1 MSDKTSIILTFIAS
15 VLLPFVR
22 DLVDMIDSL
31 KGNFTANVSNI
42 SDEIANVA
50 QPKQKPTAKATGYNP
65 YACNAADESPFSRF
79 LSKSKK

>member
-15 VLLPFVR
+15 VLLPFIR

-50 QPKQKPTAKATGYNP
+50 QPTHWPQGTIKA
-65 YACNAADESPFSRF
+65 
-79 LSKSKK
+79 LSSC

>member
-15 VLLPFVR
+15 VLLPFIR

-31 KGNFTANVSNI
+31 KGNFTSNVSNI
-42 SDEIANVA
+42 SDELTNVV
-50 QPKQKPTAKATGYNP
+50 KQKQEPATKTTRYNP
-65 YACNAADESPFSRF
+65 YAANAAEESPFSRF

>member
-15 VLLPFVR
+15 VLLPFIR

-42 SDEIANVA
+42 SDEIATVA
-50 QPKQKPTAKATGYNP
+50 KQKQEPTPKAPRYNP
-65 YACNAADESPFSRF
+65 YASNAADESPFSRF

>member
-15 VLLPFVR
+15 VLLPFIR

-42 SDEIANVA
+42 SDEISNVA
-50 QPKQKPTAKATGYNP
+50 QQKPKPAAKATGYNP
-65 YACNAADESPFSRF
+65 YASNASDESPFSRF
-79 LSKSKK
+79 LAKSKK

>member
-15 VLLPFVR
+15 VLLPFIR

-42 SDEIANVA
+42 SDELTHVVE
-50 QPKQKPTAKATGYNP
+50 QKQKSTAKATGYNP
-65 YACNAADESPFSRF
+65 YAANASDESPFSRF

>member
-15 VLLPFVR
+15 VLLPFIR

-31 KGNFTANVSNI
+31 KGNFVNNVSNI
-42 SDEIANVA
+42 SDELAAVA
-50 QPKQKPTAKATGYNP
+50 EQKQKPSAKTSGYNP
-65 YACNAADESPFSRF
+65 YACNAAEESPFSRF

>member
-15 VLLPFVR
+15 VLLPFIR

-31 KGNFTANVSNI
+31 KGNFVNNVSNI
-42 SDEIANVA
+42 SDELAAVA
-50 QPKQKPTAKATGYNP
+50 EQKQKSSTKTSGYNP
-65 YACNAADESPFSRF
+65 YACNAAEESPFSRF

>member
-15 VLLPFVR
+15 VLLPFIR

-31 KGNFTANVSNI
+31 KGNFAANVSTI
-42 SDEIANVA
+42 SDELSNVVE
-50 QPKQKPTAKATGYNP
+50 QKQKPTAKATGYNP
-65 YACNAADESPFSRF
+65 YAANASDESPFSRF

>member
-15 VLLPFVR
+15 VLLPFIR

-50 QPKQKPTAKATGYNP
+50 KQEQKSTTKATRYNP

-79 LSKSKK
+79 LAKKK

>member
-15 VLLPFVR
+15 VLLPFIR

-50 QPKQKPTAKATGYNP
+50 QPKQKSSSKTSGYNP
-65 YACNAADESPFSRF
+65 YANNASDESPFSRF
-79 LSKSKK
+79 LAKSKK

>member
-15 VLLPFVR
+15 VLLPFIR

-31 KGNFTANVSNI
+31 KGNFSANVSNI
-42 SDEIANVA
+42 SDELTNVV
-50 QPKQKPTAKATGYNP
+50 KQKQETDTKTTRYNP
-65 YACNAADESPFSRF
+65 YACNASEESPFSRF

>member
-15 VLLPFVR
+15 VLLPFIR

-31 KGNFTANVSNI
+31 KGNFAANVSNI
-42 SDEIANVA
+42 SDELSNVVKE
-50 QPKQKPTAKATGYNP
+50 QQKPTAKSAGYNP
-65 YACNAADESPFSRF
+65 YACNAAEESPFSRF

>member
-15 VLLPFVR
+15 VLLPFIR

-50 QPKQKPTAKATGYNP
+50 QPKQKAASKSSGYNP
-65 YACNAADESPFSRF
+65 YSCNASEESPFSRF
-79 LSKSKK
+79 LAKSKK

>member
-15 VLLPFVR
+15 VLLPFIR

-31 KGNFTANVSNI
+31 KGNFSANVSNI
-42 SDEIANVA
+42 SDELSHVVE
-50 QPKQKPTAKATGYNP
+50 QKQKSTTKPTGYNP
-65 YACNAADESPFSRF
+65 YAANASDESPFSRF

>member
-15 VLLPFVR
+15 VLLPFIR

-31 KGNFTANVSNI
+31 KGNFAANVSSI
-42 SDEIANVA
+42 SDELTHVVE
-50 QPKQKPTAKATGYNP
+50 QKQKPSAKAAGYNP
-65 YACNAADESPFSRF
+65 YAANASDESPFSRF

>member
-15 VLLPFVR
+15 VLLPFIR

-31 KGNFTANVSNI
+31 KGNFTANVSTI
-42 SDEIANVA
+42 SDELSNVVE
-50 QPKQKPTAKATGYNP
+50 QKQKSTAKATGYNP
-65 YACNAADESPFSRF
+65 YAANASDESPFSRF

>member
-15 VLLPFVR
+15 VLLPFIR

-50 QPKQKPTAKATGYNP
+50 QSKQKSASKATGYNP
-65 YACNAADESPFSRF
+65 YASNAAEESPFSRF
-79 LSKSKK
+79 LSKAKK

>member
-15 VLLPFVR
+15 VLLPFIR

-50 QPKQKPTAKATGYNP
+50 KQEQKSTSKTTRYNP
-65 YACNAADESPFSRF
+65 YANNAPEESPFSRF
-79 LSKSKK
+79 LAKSKK

>member
-15 VLLPFVR
+15 VLLPFIR

-31 KGNFTANVSNI
+31 KGNFAANVSNI
-42 SDEIANVA
+42 SDELSQVV
-50 QPKQKPTAKATGYNP
+50 KQKPEPDTKAPRYNP

>member
-15 VLLPFVR
+15 VLLPFIR

-31 KGNFTANVSNI
+31 KGNFAANVSNI
-42 SDEIANVA
+42 SDELNSVV
-50 QPKQKPTAKATGYNP
+50 KQKQEPTTKSSSYNP
-65 YACNAADESPFSRF
+65 YACNAAEESPFSRF

>member
-15 VLLPFVR
+15 VLLPFIR

-31 KGNFTANVSNI
+31 KGNFAANVSNI
-42 SDEIANVA
+42 SDELTNVV
-50 QPKQKPTAKATGYNP
+50 KQKQEPDSKAARYNP
-65 YACNAADESPFSRF
+65 YAANAEESPFSRF

>member
-15 VLLPFVR
+15 VLLPFIR

-42 SDEIANVA
+42 SDELAHVVE
-50 QPKQKPTAKATGYNP
+50 QKQKPAAKTTGYNP
-65 YACNAADESPFSRF
+65 YAANASDESPFSRF

>member
-15 VLLPFVR
+15 VLLPFIR

-42 SDEIANVA
+42 SDEISSVA
-50 QPKQKPTAKATGYNP
+50 QPKQKAAAKSTGYNP
-65 YACNAADESPFSRF
+65 YACNAADDSPFSRF
-79 LSKSKK
+79 LAKKK

>member
-15 VLLPFVR
+15 VLLPFIR

-42 SDEIANVA
+42 SDELSNVVKE
-50 QPKQKPTAKATGYNP
+50 QQKPTAKSCGYNP
-65 YACNAADESPFSRF
+65 YASNAAEESPFSRF

>member
-15 VLLPFVR
+15 VLLPFIR

-31 KGNFTANVSNI
+31 KGNFSSNVSNI
-42 SDEIANVA
+42 SDELTQVV
-50 QPKQKPTAKATGYNP
+50 KQKQEPTAKSSGYNP
-65 YACNAADESPFSRF
+65 YACNAAEESPFSRF

>member
-15 VLLPFVR
+15 VLLPFIR

-31 KGNFTANVSNI
+31 KGNFVNNVSNI
-42 SDEIANVA
+42 SDELAAVA
-50 QPKQKPTAKATGYNP
+50 EQKQKPSTKTSGYNP
-65 YACNAADESPFSRF
+65 YACNAAEESPFSRF

>member
-1 MSDKTSIILTFIAS
+1 MSDKTSVILTFIAS
-15 VLLPFVR
+15 VLLPFIR

-50 QPKQKPTAKATGYNP
+50 QPKQKPIAKTTGYNP
-65 YACNAADESPFSRF
+65 YAANASDESPFSRF
-79 LSKSKK
+79 LSKTKK

>member
-15 VLLPFVR
+15 VLLPFIR

-42 SDEIANVA
+42 SDELNNVV
-50 QPKQKPTAKATGYNP
+50 KQKQDSASAASRYNP
-65 YACNAADESPFSRF
+65 YAANNEEGPFSRF

>member
-15 VLLPFVR
+15 VLLPFIR

-31 KGNFTANVSNI
+31 KGNFVNNVSNI
-42 SDEIANVA
+42 SDELAAVA
-50 QPKQKPTAKATGYNP
+50 EQKQKPSTKTSGYNP
-65 YACNAADESPFSRF
+65 YASNAAEESPFSRF

>member
-15 VLLPFVR
+15 VLLPFIR

-31 KGNFTANVSNI
+31 KGNFASNVSNI
-42 SDEIANVA
+42 SDELSAVVKE
-50 QPKQKPTAKATGYNP
+50 QQKPSAKPAGYNP
-65 YACNAADESPFSRF
+65 YANNAAEESPFSRF